1 MAGEKVKSDEEEQMS
16 ALEKHRHAGKVVR
29 EVKEALGGL
38 VRPGV
43 KCIEICEAVE
53 RLIVEKGGRPAFPCN
68 VSINNVAAH
77 YTSPPGDNLTIGE
90 WDVVKVDFG
99 VHVDGYVADT
109 AVTFCTNKEAE
120 RLVEAAREALKT
132 AIKLIAPGV
141 ETNVVGREIEKV
153 IKDYDYRP
161 IRELSGHIL
170 EQYVLHGSK
179 VIPNITLP
187 HGETINEGEVYAV
200 EVFASTGSGSVSEAP
215 YAYIFSLQPF
225 FAPLRLKE
233 ARKIVMIVE
242 EEYKTLPFAERWL
255 ATRLSRGK
263 LRFALRELI
272 SKGALRQYR
281 VLSDRK
287 GSYVAQ
293 AEETVIVTGNGC
305 EVIT

>member
-1 MAGEKVKSDEEEQMS
+1 VQ
-16 ALEKHRHAGKVVR
+16 
-29 EVKEALGGL
+29 
-38 VRPGV
+38 
-43 KCIEICEAVE
+43 
-53 RLIVEKGGRPAFPCN
+53 
-68 VSINNVAAH
+68 
-77 YTSPPGDNLTIGE
+77 
-90 WDVVKVDFG
+90 
-99 VHVDGYVADT
+99 VDGYVADT
-109 AVTFCTNKEAE
+109 AVTFCMNKEAE

-132 AIKLIAPGV
+132 AIQLIAPGV
-141 ETNVVGREIEKV
+141 ETNAVGREIEKV
-153 IKDYDYRP
+153 RRDYDYRP

-179 VIPNITLP
+179 VIPNIALP
-187 HGETINEGEVYAV
+187 HGASINEGEVYAV
-200 EVFASTGSGSVSEAP
+200 EVFASTGSGSVSETP

-225 FAPLRLKE
+225 FVPLRLKE
-233 ARKIVMIVE
+233 ARRIVMIVE

-255 ATRLSRGK
+255 ATRFSRGK

-293 AEETVIVTGNGC
+293 AEETVIVTGSGC

>member
-1 MAGEKVKSDEEEQMS
+1 MAGGKVKSDEEEQMS

-53 RLIVEKGGRPAFPCN
+53 RLIVEKGGKPAFPCN
-68 VSINNVAAH
+68 ISINNVAAH
-77 YTSPPGDNLTIGE
+77 YTSPPGDNLTISEG
-90 WDVVKVDFG
+90 DVVKVDFG

-109 AVTFCTNKEAE
+109 AVTFCMNKEAE

-132 AIKLIAPGV
+132 AIQLIAPGV
-141 ETNVVGREIEKV
+141 ETNAVGREIEKV
-153 IKDYDYRP
+153 IRDYDYRP

-179 VIPNITLP
+179 VIPNIALP
-187 HGETINEGEVYAV
+187 HGASINEGEVYAV
-200 EVFASTGSGSVSEAP
+200 EVFASTGSGSVSETP

-225 FAPLRLKE
+225 FVPLRLKE
-233 ARKIVMIVE
+233 ARRIVMIVE

-255 ATRLSRGK
+255 ATRFSRGK

-293 AEETVIVTGNGC
+293 AEETVIVTGSGC

>member
-1 MAGEKVKSDEEEQMS
+1 MS

-53 RLIVEKGGRPAFPCN
+53 RLIVEKGGKPAFPCN
-68 VSINNVAAH
+68 ISINNVAAH
-77 YTSPPGDNLTIGE
+77 YTSPPGDNLTISEG
-90 WDVVKVDFG
+90 DVVKVDFG

-109 AVTFCTNKEAE
+109 AVTFCMNKEAE

-132 AIKLIAPGV
+132 AIQLIAPGV
-141 ETNVVGREIEKV
+141 ETNAVGREIEKV
-153 IKDYDYRP
+153 IRDYDYRP

-179 VIPNITLP
+179 VIPNIALP
-187 HGETINEGEVYAV
+187 HGASINEGEVYAV
-200 EVFASTGSGSVSEAP
+200 EVFASTGSGSVSETP

-225 FAPLRLKE
+225 FVPLRLKE
-233 ARKIVMIVE
+233 ARRIVMIVE

-255 ATRLSRGK
+255 ATRFSRGK

-293 AEETVIVTGNGC
+293 AEETVIVTGSGC

>member
-1 MAGEKVKSDEEEQMS
+1 VAGGKVKSDEEEQMS

-53 RLIVEKGGRPAFPCN
+53 RLIVEKGGKPAFPCN
-68 VSINNVAAH
+68 ISINNVAAH
-77 YTSPPGDNLTIGE
+77 YTSPPGDNLTISEG
-90 WDVVKVDFG
+90 DVVKVDFG

-109 AVTFCTNKEAE
+109 AVTFCMNKEAE

-132 AIKLIAPGV
+132 AIQLIAPGV
-141 ETNVVGREIEKV
+141 ETNAVGREIEKV
-153 IKDYDYRP
+153 IRDYDYRP

-179 VIPNITLP
+179 VIPNIALP
-187 HGETINEGEVYAV
+187 HGASINEGEVYAV
-200 EVFASTGSGSVSEAP
+200 EVFASTGSGSVSETP

-225 FAPLRLKE
+225 FVPLRLKE
-233 ARKIVMIVE
+233 ARRIVMIVE

-255 ATRLSRGK
+255 ATRFSRGK

-293 AEETVIVTGNGC
+293 AEETVIVTGSGC